1 MHYEFGL
8 FFNKEVVV
16 MPTVSVTWADA
27 ALEAIRTL
35 GQSSDPVD
43 LARVGP
49 PMAAR
54 SLAILHTAIY
64 DA

>member
-1 MHYEFGL
+1 
-8 FFNKEVVV
+8 